1 MIRPL
6 TRKIGGWWRIC
17 YHHHALPDHYT
28 SAATANNAAVR
39 LTGKRNAWR

>member
-17 YHHHALPDHYT
+17 YHDQPTPDHYT
-28 SAATANNAAVR
+28 SAATANNAATR
-39 LTGKRNAWR
+39 LAAKENAWR

>member
-17 YHHHALPDHYT
+17 CHNHALPDHYT

-39 LTGKRNAWR
+39 HAAKEAALR

>member
-17 YHHHALPDHYT
+17 YHNQPTPDHYT
-28 SAATANNAAVR
+28 SASTANSAAVR
-39 LTGKRNAWR
+39 HVNKSSSLA

>member
-6 TRKIGGWWRIC
+6 VRKIGGWWRIC

-28 SAATANNAAVR
+28 SAATANGAAVR

>member
-6 TRKIGGWWRIC
+6 VRKIGGWWRIC
-17 YHHHALPDHYT
+17 YHGHALPDHYT

-39 LTGKRNAWR
+39 HAAKEAAYR

>member
-17 YHHHALPDHYT
+17 YHDQPTPDHYT
-28 SAATANNAAVR
+28 SAARAHDAAIRLAN
-39 LTGKRNAWR
+39 KRSSLA

>member
-17 YHHHALPDHYT
+17 YHNHPTPDHCT
-28 SAATANNAAVR
+28 SAATANDAATR
-39 LTGKRNAWR
+39 RILKETSWR

>member
-6 TRKIGGWWRIC
+6 VRKIGDWWRIC
-17 YHHHALPDHYT
+17 YHGHPTPDHYT

-39 LTGKRNAWR
+39 LAAKGNALR

>member
-17 YHHHALPDHYT
+17 YHDQPTPGHYT
-28 SAATANNAAVR
+28 SAATANNAARYTAKV
-39 LTGKRNAWR
+39 NAWR

>member
-17 YHHHALPDHYT
+17 YHDHPTPDHYT
-28 SAATANNAAVR
+28 SAATANNAAR
-39 LTGKRNAWR
+39 HAAKGSALR

>member
-17 YHHHALPDHYT
+17 YHNHALPDHYA
-28 SAATANNAAVR
+28 SAATANNAARYTAKV
-39 LTGKRNAWR
+39 NAWR

>member
-17 YHHHALPDHYT
+17 YHNHPTPDHYT
-28 SAATANNAAVR
+28 SAARANNAARYTAKV
-39 LTGKRNAWR
+39 NAWR

>member
-17 YHHHALPDHYT
+17 YHNHALPDHYT
-28 SAATANNAAVR
+28 SAATANNSAVR